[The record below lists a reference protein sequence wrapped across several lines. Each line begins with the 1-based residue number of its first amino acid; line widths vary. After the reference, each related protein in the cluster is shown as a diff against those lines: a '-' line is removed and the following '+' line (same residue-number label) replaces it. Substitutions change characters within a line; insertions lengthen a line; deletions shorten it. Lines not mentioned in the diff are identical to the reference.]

1 MCRSLAQRVWLAES
15 EAQKLDTSGWHDPL
29 RLDTSTL
36 VNPLTGLE
44 QESKRDRL
52 ATKPNKT
59 TTTRITRVH
68 GNMHCHPAC
77 HSIKASIVFL
87 ATLCT
92 SLLQQ
97 CLAEASCAPPF
108 SSLSV
113 DLAAQQE

>member
-15 EAQKLDTSGWHDPL
+15 EAQKLDTSGWHEPL

-59 TTTRITRVH
+59 TTRPGSQGSMGTCAVI
-68 GNMHCHPAC
+68 P
-77 HSIKASIVFL
+77 L
-87 ATLCT
+87 AIALR
-92 SLLQQ
+92 LQ
-97 CLAEASCAPPF
+97 
-108 SSLSV
+108 
-113 DLAAQQE
+113 